1 MSPLA
6 QAIDELF
13 ADPNF
18 AAEAFY
24 LPESGEPISVRFLA
38 RRPDRELEF
47 GDTRPVQVCAS
58 RLQ

>member
-6 QAIDELF
+6 QAIDDLF

-18 AAEAFY
+18 AAEAVY
-24 LPESGEPISVRFLA
+24 LPESGEPISVRFP